1 MAPSLTAL
9 LSASLAF
16 AAIATGAPTSSTQS
30 KTFSVGQVKNTNF
43 IRNGPLAL
51 AKAYLKYGVPLPEDL
66 AKAVSNIQPARKVR
80 RDDGSGSAVT
90 TPADQ
95 DVEWLTPV
103 EIGTPAQ
110 TLNLDFD
117 TGSSDLWVFS
127 TETTGDSTH
136 TQYNPSKSST
146 SKKLTGATWSISYG
160 DGSSSSGDVYTDKV
174 TVGGLSVSSQAV
186 EAAKKVSAEFESET
200 DLDGLLGLG
209 FSSINTVKPTK
220 QKTFFESALSS
231 LDSPVF
237 TADLKHQ
244 EPGTYNFG
252 YIDDSAYTG
261 EIAYTPIDS
270 SEGWWTFT
278 SESYSVGSGSTVDTS
293 ITGIADTGTTLLLL
307 PDDVNSAYYAK
318 VSGAKYSST
327 YAGYVFSCSAT
338 LPSFSFEVGGSTITI
353 PGSYLNYAPVED
365 GSSTCLGG
373 LQPSDD
379 IGVNIFGDIALKAA
393 FVVFDGGNE
402 QIGWAKKT
410 L

>member
-1 MAPSLTAL
+1 MGPSLNAL

-16 AAIATGAPTSSTQS
+16 AAIVTGAPTTSVPQD
-30 KTFSVGQVKNTNF
+30 KQFSVEQVKNTKF
-43 IRNGPLAL
+43 IHNGPLAL
-51 AKAYLKYGVPLPEDL
+51 ARAYTKYGVPLPKGL
-66 AKAVSNIQPARKVR
+66 AAAVKKIKPPHK
-80 RDDGSGSAVT
+80 RDEGSAVT
-90 TPADQ
+90 TPADE
-95 DVEWLTPV
+95 DIEWLTPV
-103 EIGTPAQ
+103 QIGTPAQ

-127 TETTGDSTH
+127 SETSGASGH
-136 TQYNPSKSST
+136 TKYDPSKSS
-146 SKKLTGATWSISYG
+146 SAKKLSGASWAITYG

-174 TVGGLSVSSQAV
+174 SVGGLSVAAQAV
-186 EAAKKVSAEFESET
+186 EAAQKVSDEFESES

-220 QKTFFESALSS
+220 QKTFFDNALSH

-244 EPGTYNFG
+244 QPGTYNFG
-252 YIDDSAYTG
+252 FIDSSAYTG
-261 EIAYTPIDS
+261 SIAYTAVDS
-270 SEGWWTFT
+270 SDGWWTFT
-278 SESYSVGSGSTVDTS
+278 SSGYAVGSASIGGGS

-307 PDDVNSAYYAK
+307 PTSVNRAYYAK
-318 VSGAKYSST
+318 VSGARFDSSLS
-327 YAGYVFSCSAT
+327 AYVFSCSAK
-338 LPSFSFEVGGSTITI
+338 LPSFSFAVGGSTITI
-353 PGSYLNYAPVED
+353 PASYMNYAPVSE

-393 FVVFDGGNE
+393 FVVFDGGNKRL
-402 QIGWAKKT
+402 GWAKKT